1 MYNLTKD
8 QIDKR
13 DSIERQVEQL
23 LGNNEPQQTMSI
35 EDVNKILGKSIS
47 KREALD
53 ILKKAGR

>member
-1 MYNLTKD
+1 MYNLTKE

-23 LGNNEPQQTMSI
+23 MSKHEPQQTMSI

-47 KREALD
+47 KRDALD
-53 ILKKAGR
+53 ILKNAGR